1 MKTQDIMRIF
11 QVSITITHLNAIEV
25 SLPVIKYNV
34 SPSREALLFSDEH
47 KRSIKE
53 AVS

>member
-11 QVSITITHLNAIEV
+11 QVRITNTHLNAIEV
-25 SLPVIKYNV
+25 ILSAIEYNF

-47 KRSIKE
+47 KVSTKE
-53 AVS
+53 AAS